1 LSEGEFLLYPN
12 PARDILTVQRSS
24 SEIEVLTVFDGAGRV
39 VMQQSLNSAVEQVNL
54 NELAPGM
61 YVARTGNFT
70 HPLLIIR

>member
-1 LSEGEFLLYPN
+1 LLYPN

-24 SEIEVLTVFDGAGRV
+24 TEVELLTICDSAGRIV
-39 VMQQSLNSAVEQVNL
+39 IQQSLNSPVEQINL